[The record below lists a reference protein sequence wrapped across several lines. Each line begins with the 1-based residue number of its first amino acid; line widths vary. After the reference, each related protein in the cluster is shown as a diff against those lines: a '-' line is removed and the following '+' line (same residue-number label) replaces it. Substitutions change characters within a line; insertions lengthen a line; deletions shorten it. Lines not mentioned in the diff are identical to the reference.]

1 MDDLPGFWPFFLA
14 SPRAF
19 RMCFGRRNHNT
30 WIKKIQ
36 IYSFIYST
44 GPIIWY
50 KVYAETLD
58 ILNIYTKNNKKRNA
72 KVTAAAEG
80 WEGVGRGGRR
90 RACTPGWAGRRRRR
104 RTGSQSTRLIVAG
117 TGRSPCCSLGSGP
130 APGDRTSGPGIPAS
144 REKKREI
151 LCRTIPR
158 KKYSISTSSW
168 VWVVGHNDFNNLVAL
183 TRWWLHS

>member
-1 MDDLPGFWPFFLA
+1 
-14 SPRAF
+14 
-19 RMCFGRRNHNT
+19 MCFGRRNHNT

-80 WEGVGRGGRR
+80 
-90 RACTPGWAGRRRRR
+90 
-104 RTGSQSTRLIVAG
+104 
-117 TGRSPCCSLGSGP
+117 
-130 APGDRTSGPGIPAS
+130 
-144 REKKREI
+144 
-151 LCRTIPR
+151 
-158 KKYSISTSSW
+158 
-168 VWVVGHNDFNNLVAL
+168 
-183 TRWWLHS
+183 